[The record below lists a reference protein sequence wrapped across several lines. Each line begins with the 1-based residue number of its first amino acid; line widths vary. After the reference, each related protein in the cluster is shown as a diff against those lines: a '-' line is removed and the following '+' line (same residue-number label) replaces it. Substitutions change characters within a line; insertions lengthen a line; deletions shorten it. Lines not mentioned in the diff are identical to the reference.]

1 MRSNLPVT
9 TVEHPITDATLIVS
23 RTDPKG
29 RLTYFNDEFVQAS
42 GFTEAELMGQPHNII
57 RHPDMPP
64 EAFENLWDT
73 LKAGKPWVGAVKN
86 RRKNGDFYWV
96 LATASP
102 IRENGQVTG
111 FTSIRTKLPADQRA
125 EAEQVYAALR
135 AKKAH
140 GYKID
145 AGIIRRRSPLDALAV
160 FTRTLKARLITLV
173 ATLGL
178 FMLTIGLT
186 GILATRE
193 SNTRLRSIY
202 EDRAV
207 PLAQLL
213 EINDRMA
220 NNTIVQYDAITNG
233 RTGKPV
239 GDVAGK
245 VATNIAVISKTWS
258 EYMATYLTPEEKGV
272 ADSFVSMRKNYV
284 ENAIQPALALLADR
298 KYDEAAVLLAGKAS
312 QAFGSAKQDLEKL
325 VAIQIKEA
333 KAEYDAAARQYT
345 VVIGI
350 AVAILAT
357 GLLLG
362 GFLSRQT
369 IGAIVRPLKSLND
382 TMLHITQA
390 KLDSRIVV
398 ERDDEIGEALRNLQ
412 TVQAIV
418 RFDRE
423 ELKATE
429 RRAALLRKADMN
441 KLADAFEGAVGEIVE
456 TVSSAATELEASANT
471 LTATAERSQGLATTV
486 AAASEEASTNV
497 ESVAAASEE
506 LTSSVNEISRQVQE
520 SSRVAAEA
528 VGQAQ
533 KTNDRVGELSKAA
546 ARIGDVVELINTIA
560 GQTNLLALNATIEAA
575 RAGEAGRGFAVVAS
589 EVKALAE
596 QTAKATGEIGQQITG
611 IQAATQDSVGA
622 IKEIGN
628 TIGRMSEISAT
639 IAAAVEEQG
648 AATQEISRNIQHAAQ
663 GTAQVS
669 VNITEVQHGASETG
683 SASSQVLSAAQ
694 SLSVE
699 SNRLKLEVGKFLDS
713 VRAA

>member
-9 TVEHPITDATLIVS
+9 TVEYPITDATLIVS

-29 RLTYFNDEFVQAS
+29 RLTHFNDDFVQAS

-102 IRENGQVTG
+102 IRENGQITG

-160 FTRTLKARLITLV
+160 FTRTLNARLITLV
-173 ATLGL
+173 AILGL

-193 SNTRLRSIY
+193 SNTRMKSIY

-207 PLAQLL
+207 PLAQLF

-245 VATNIAVISKTWS
+245 IATNIAVISKTWS

-272 ADSFVSMRKNYV
+272 ADSFVSTRKNYV
-284 ENAIQPALALLADR
+284 ENAIRPALALLADR

-312 QAFGSAKQDLEKL
+312 EAFGSAKQDLDKL
-325 VAIQIKEA
+325 VAIQVKEA
-333 KAEYDAAARQYT
+333 KAEYDAAARQYI

-350 AVAILAT
+350 AAAILAT

-369 IGAIVRPLKSLND
+369 IGAIVRPLKGLND

-390 KLDSRIVV
+390 KFDSRIVV

-471 LTATAERSQGLATTV
+471 LTASAQRSQGLAITV

-575 RAGEAGRGFAVVAS
+575 RAGESGRGFAVVAS

-596 QTAKATGEIGQQITG
+596 QTAKATGEIGLQITG

-663 GTAQVS
+663 GTSQVS
-669 VNITEVQHGASETG
+669 ANITEVQRGASETG